1 MENNT
6 NSNFTESLEFLRSE
20 NIELKNTRAYR
31 LGVKL
36 DGLFTALKRGKLGA
50 YLRKQSNYKKIAKYA
65 SHITIPNDN
74 FVYGAYPQK
83 KKFVIYTCI
92 TGNYDNLLPPL
103 YVHPDI
109 DYVAYTDNDLVKSSI
124 WDIRRISDSVN
135 ELNDNTLI
143 NRYFKFHPCD
153 LFPNYDYAI
162 YIDGNMR
169 VVSDLRNM
177 VNRINVKTGL
187 AFHRHG
193 VRNCIYKEA
202 EVCRIIKKGNYK
214 KISEQ
219 LKRYEAEGFPHEF
232 GLYEANV
239 ILTDLRNSE
248 AKRLLEAWWKEFCR
262 SDSFRDQI
270 ALPYVIWS
278 CGYKFDDIGSLGFHV
293 NNNPKFEKV
302 EHI

>member
-1 MENNT
+1 MENNIKT
-6 NSNFTESLEFLRSE
+6 NFCESLEFLRTE
-20 NIELKNTRAYR
+20 NIKLKNTRAYR
-31 LGVKL
+31 LGIKL
-36 DGLFTALKRGKLGA
+36 DGLSTALKKGIIIE
-50 YLRKQSNYKKIAKYA
+50 YLVKQYNYRKIARYA
-65 SHITIPNDN
+65 CHVTIPNNN
-74 FVYGAYPQK
+74 FDYGVYPQK

-109 DYVAYTDNDLVKSSI
+109 DYVVYTDNDSVKSSM
-124 WDIRRISDSVN
+124 WDVRRVSDKVN
-135 ELNDNTLI
+135 KMNDNTLI

-153 LFPNYDYAI
+153 LFPDYDYAI
-162 YIDGNMR
+162 YVDGNMR

-177 VNRINVKTGL
+177 INRINEKTGL

-214 KISEQ
+214 KISDQ

-239 ILTDLRNSE
+239 ILTDLKSSE
-248 AKRLLEAWWKEFCR
+248 AKRIFDAWWQEFFE
-262 SDSFRDQI
+262 SGSFRDQI
-270 ALPYVIWS
+270 ALPYVVWS
-278 CGYKFDDIGSLGFHV
+278 CGHEFDDIGNLGFHV